1 MKKEIFYLKGYLVE
15 ILFTLGLMMS
25 YALIVWVMTL

>member
-1 MKKEIFYLKGYLVE
+1 MKKELYYLKGYFVE
-15 ILFTLGLMMS
+15 ILFTLGLMLI

>member
-1 MKKEIFYLKGYLVE
+1 MKKELFYLKGYLVE
-15 ILFTLGLMMS
+15 ILFTLGLMAI